1 MAFQIVQ
8 MIDGTPAT
16 IYTDSIEEAVDRLG
30 LTLNGV
36 ETRTNLRPCLQGQPK
51 IAGFVGPCY
60 GGNECGVDVIRYE
73 DHEAYR
79 AFSQ

>member
-1 MAFQIVQ
+1 MAFEIVQ
-8 MIDGTPAT
+8 MIEGTPAT
-16 IYTDSIEEAVDRLG
+16 IYVDSIEDAAKRLG
-30 LTLNGV
+30 LTVTGI

-60 GGNECGVDVIRYE
+60 GGEVGGVDVIRYE
-73 DHEAYR
+73 DIQSYR